1 MSLLNDDITL
11 EGHFQKGSNWFIII
25 MKHGSRMFTELVGQG
40 RVKMASEKTS

>member
-11 EGHFQKGSNWFIII
+11 EGHFQTGFNWFIII
-25 MKHGSRMFTELVGQG
+25 MKHGSRMFTELAGQG